1 MICTYVSFLEICWCT
16 NGSRW
21 SIEKPSKRAPC
32 SGTGDPSEQQ
42 TKASS
47 RSKESSSPSGTTSEK
62 DANAS
67 GSKILLSWYYTCFLR
82 PVSGEFAP
90 ICIML
95 GYVQCIMIKK
105 EINKIC
111 LFVCVCVCVCCAG
124 IHLRLGRVSILT
136 KEYTPN
142 YRVRIPKT
150 PSQAT
155 AKKAPKV
162 WRFHTP

>member
-1 MICTYVSFLEICWCT
+1 MILLFALLHNVNMILYIYMICAYVSFLEICWCT

-47 RSKESSSPSGTTSEK
+47 RSKESSSPSGTASEK

-95 GYVQCIMIKK
+95 GYVQCTMIKK

-111 LFVCVCVCVCCAG
+111 VFVCVCVCVCVLCRYSFEIG
-124 IHLRLGRVSILT
+124 QGFNLN
-136 KEYTPN
+136 K
-142 YRVRIPKT
+142 RIYP
-150 PSQAT
+150 
-155 AKKAPKV
+155 
-162 WRFHTP
+162 